1 MRFLSFLLLWFMAN
15 ALAFM
20 IVIVP
25 FLAQDVPIAV
35 SMMPRFAFL
44 ALIVGAAH
52 GKGVKGLHKAYN
64 YSQ

>member
-1 MRFLSFLLLWFMAN
+1 MAN